1 MYVTRLTLDGVRG
14 FHGPRAC
21 DLDFARPGGGYA
33 GWTVLAGRNGSGKTT
48 LLRAIAIG
56 LAGPRRAHKLDGDLP
71 AHMSHGKPSGT
82 LNVYVR
88 PDPSVDG
95 GARASESFA
104 ASAHWMSNGET
115 GPGERASMV
124 AFGPLH
130 SDHPDCDY
138 LWSTAPFPGW
148 FHAGYGPFRRMTGV
162 GLYDRT
168 SKPSDRAAALRTLF
182 EEQSALTEAFDWLLS
197 VHLRALENRP
207 GAADLKTGVLALLN
221 DGLLPDGYRIED
233 VNSEGLW
240 LNRRGEAGSE
250 GPLTELRHMSD
261 GQRTVVALV
270 LDIVRQMHTAYGE
283 ITVDVRDQHPCLPH
297 PGVVL
302 IDEVDAHLHPSWQQ
316 RIGEWLKSHF
326 PAVQFIVS
334 THSPYVC
341 QAADPGGLIRV
352 PGPTEDVPP
361 APVSEELRQR
371 IVYGTGDD
379 AVLSELFGLDTP
391 YSERARELR
400 QELVELEARVVTGEA
415 TDAEEERHAAL
426 RDRLKSSPRTRAVEL
441 QARLKQLGVLD
452 E

>member
-1 MYVTRLTLDGVRG
+1 VYVTRLTLDGVRG

-21 DLDFARPGGGYA
+21 DLDFTRPGGGYA

-56 LAGPRRAHKLDGDLP
+56 LAGPRRAHRLDGDLRSQV
-71 AHMSHGKPSGT
+71 SHGAPIGM
-82 LNVYVR
+82 LNVHVL
-88 PDPSVDG
+88 PDPSVDTG
-95 GARASESFA
+95 GGTPDSFEA
-104 ASAHWMSNGET
+104 LVAWAPERL
-115 GPGERASMV
+115 GPGEAS
-124 AFGPLH
+124 FGVMFKDSKH
-130 SDHPDCDY
+130 GARDN
-138 LWSTAPFPGW
+138 LWSAAPPPGW

-168 SKPSDRAAALRTLF
+168 SKPADRAAALRTLF

-197 VHLRALENRP
+197 VHLQALENRP
-207 GAADLKTGVLALLN
+207 GAAELKAGVLALLN
-221 DGLLPDGYRIED
+221 DGLLPDDYRIED
-233 VNSEGLW
+233 VNSEGMW
-240 LNRRGEAGSE
+240 LNRQGERGPE

-283 ITVDVRDQHPCLPH
+283 LTFDVKDQHPCLPH

-352 PGPTEDVPP
+352 PGPTEDAPP

-391 YSERARELR
+391 YSERARVLR
-400 QELVELEARVVTGEA
+400 QELVELEARVVAGEA
-415 TDAEEERHAAL
+415 TDAEVERHAAL
-426 RDRLKSSPRTRAVEL
+426 RDQLKSSPRTRAVEL
-441 QARLKQLGVLD
+441 QARLRQLGVLD

>member
-21 DLDFARPGGGYA
+21 DLDFTRPDGGYA

-48 LLRAIAIG
+48 LLRALAIG
-56 LAGPRRAHKLDGDLP
+56 LAGPRRAHKLDGDLRSQV
-71 AHMSHGKPSGT
+71 SHGEPGGK
-82 LNVYVR
+82 L
-88 PDPSVDG
+88 SVHVLPEWAVDT
-95 GARASESFA
+95 GARASDPFE
-104 ASAHWMSNGET
+104 ASATWEPEWQ
-115 GPGERASMV
+115 GPGEAPV
-124 AFGPLH
+124 AVVFGPVG
-130 SDHPDCDY
+130 SQQRDRDC
-138 LWSTAPFPGW
+138 LWSSTPPPGW

-197 VHLRALENRP
+197 VHLQALENRS
-207 GAADLKTGVLALLN
+207 GAAELKAGVLALLN

-233 VNSEGLW
+233 VNSEGMW
-240 LNRRGEAGSE
+240 LNRQGETGLE
-250 GPLTELRHMSD
+250 GPLMELRHMSD

-270 LDIVRQMHTAYGE
+270 LDIVRQMHTAYGD
-283 ITVDVRDQHPCLPH
+283 ITVSLQDQHPCLPY

-302 IDEVDAHLHPSWQQ
+302 IDEADAHLHPSWQQ

-334 THSPYVC
+334 THSPYIC

-352 PGPTEDVPP
+352 PGPTEGMPP

-400 QELVELEARVVTGEA
+400 QELVELEAKVVTGEA
-415 TDAEEERHAAL
+415 TDAEEARHAAL
-426 RDRLKSSPRTRAVEL
+426 RARLKSSPRTRATEL
-441 QARLKQLGVLD
+441 QARLKHLGVVD